1 MQRKQ
6 SRARPG
12 KRDGTGRLSV
22 SSTEAQ
28 NEFGRILDAA
38 SRGDDVVIT
47 KHNAPRAVL
56 ISVDRYETL
65 ARADENALGRLTE
78 QFDALLERM
87 QTPDAIAGM
96 KRAFEASPE
105 ELGKAAVAAAR
116 RRRAR

>member
-6 SRARPG
+6 PRAKPSR
-12 KRDGTGRLSV
+12 RDRAGRLSV

-56 ISVDRYETL
+56 ISVDRYEAL
-65 ARADENALGRLTE
+65 ARADENGLDRLTE

-87 QTPDAIAGM
+87 QTPEAIAGM
-96 KRAFEASPE
+96 KRAFESSPK
-105 ELGKAAVAAAR
+105 ELGRTAVSVAR